1 MDTHQVFELSTG
13 LLDDAVLAAEDDAH
27 LRQVADF
34 RPTYD
39 QGVDV
44 EPASSKNARHAREH
58 SWLVVHKTVEHM
70 SVHVPLSTYEL
81 TDMRDS

>member
-1 MDTHQVFELSTG
+1 MDTHQVFKLSPS
-13 LLDDAVLAAEDDAH
+13 LLYDRILSAQNDAH
-27 LRQVADF
+27 ATQVPDLRAAN
-34 RPTYD
+34 D

-58 SWLVVHKTVEHM
+58 SGLVVHKTVEHM